1 MFPKSWKRFLNFE
14 INIALTSDEY
24 FTAVEE
30 MCLQYEYVPF
40 RSCICPQENLT
51 KVFESL
57 SSGKKYKGIEEN
69 QHNIYKNYQ
78 IFFSFREIIYSRT
91 IYKLGEHWSFN

>member
-1 MFPKSWKRFLNFE
+1 MFPKSWKHFLNFE

-78 IFFSFREIIYSRT
+78 ISF
-91 IYKLGEHWSFN
+91 LASFQRDYLLTDHLQTG